1 MAMNEPLATDA
12 FSHGVNQKGLR
23 DHNERLILSLL
34 QRHGAMPGSDIA
46 RHTHLSAQTVSVILR
61 KLENDN
67 LLKKGVPQKGKV
79 GKPSVPMALNPG
91 GAYAVGIK
99 LGRRNSELFLT
110 NFCGEVLFEK
120 RLIHEVAIP
129 QKILDFI
136 RQGFA
141 EAKAFLGR
149 QKTARLCGIGIAVPF
164 EIWKWGASDGNTTAE
179 FLSWKDTV
187 IEEEVAKFTN
197 LPVFLVNDATSACWA
212 ENVYGHG
219 AGFSNYAYFFISTFI
234 GGGIVINQ
242 SVYEGSRGNAGALGS
257 LRVGGTQGRTRQLID
272 VASIHLLENSLVGA
286 GLDPRLLWN
295 QPQDWTPLENFVGP
309 WIETVANEIAQ
320 ASLSACSV
328 IDFEAVIIDGAF
340 PSEVRHRL
348 VEAVRQ
354 ELPLQDSRG
363 LILPLIEEG
372 AMGGEARAIGA
383 ACAPIFSQYFL
394 GRSHSVL

>member
-1 MAMNEPLATDA
+1 MIEPLATDA
-12 FSHGVNQKGLR
+12 FSNGVNQKGLR

-34 QRHGAMPGSDIA
+34 QRDGAMPGSEIA

-79 GKPSVPMALNPG
+79 GKPSVPMALNPD
-91 GAYAVGIK
+91 GAYSVGIK

-129 QKILDFI
+129 KKILDFI
-136 RQGFA
+136 RTGFA
-141 EAKAFLGR
+141 DATAFLGL
-149 QKTARLCGIGIAVPF
+149 QKSLRLCGIGIAVPF
-164 EIWKWGASDGNTTAE
+164 EIWKWGASDGNTPKE
-179 FLSWKDTV
+179 FLSWKDTI
-187 IEEEVAKFTN
+187 IEREVAKFTD
-197 LPVFLVNDATSACWA
+197 LPVFLINDATSACWA

-219 AGFSNYAYFFISTFI
+219 AGFNNYAYFFVSTFI

-257 LRVGGTQGRTRQLID
+257 LRVGGAQGRTRQLID
-272 VASIHLLENSLVGA
+272 VASINLLENDLVNA

-295 QPQDWTPLENFVGP
+295 QPQDWTPLENYVAP
-309 WIETVANEIAQ
+309 WIETVADEIAQ

-340 PSEVRHRL
+340 PTEVRHRL
-348 VEAVRQ
+348 VEAVRRK
-354 ELPLQDSRG
+354 LPVQDSRG